1 MAVTGAW
8 KVANRMRAD
17 QAAPMGGAR
26 PELHM
31 NADTDQPGGGR
42 RNFLA
47 PRQGDVPEIMD
58 TSLAV
63 GTDPGRR
70 MRGVPISQEP
80 DGPEA
85 AQYGATGAGVMT
97 QEEARRYGNE
107 ARRIDRGQIAANRSA
122 RSVRMRQDD
131 STYELQDLRVEPSVP
146 NSSIQPLRGA
156 NGLAVNNP
164 EGFPSGSTGDGI
176 GRRIR
181 KLFNRH
187 IPQHNW
193 QHNTGR
199 YLTTHTAG
207 VARNSTPPEGTG
219 SSPFERLAKTR
230 AGALQ
235 QQLRREPAEP
245 YATVGYDGTGSLS
258 PVSEVWGL

>member
-8 KVANRMRAD
+8 KASNRMRAD
-17 QAAPMGGAR
+17 HAKPLGGAQ

-42 RNFLA
+42 RDFLA
-47 PRQGDVPEIMD
+47 PRQGEVPPIMD

-63 GTDPGRR
+63 SGDPGRR

-80 DGPEA
+80 DGPDA
-85 AQYGATGAGVMT
+85 SSYGATGAGIMT
-97 QEEARRYGNE
+97 NEEARRYGNE

-122 RSVRMRQDD
+122 RSPRMRQFDETVGLDD
-131 STYELQDLRVEPSVP
+131 LQVRPSVP
-146 NSSIQPLRGA
+146 TSQTQVLRGA
-156 NGLAVNNP
+156 NGLAINNP
-164 EGFPSGSTGDGI
+164 EGFPSGTTGDGV

-181 KLFNRH
+181 RLFNRK
-187 IPQHNW
+187 IPHHRW
-193 QHNTGR
+193 QHATGR
-199 YLTTHTAG
+199 YLTNNTATT
-207 VARNSTPPEGTG
+207 ARNSTPPEGTG
-219 SSPFERLAKTR
+219 SSPYDRLAKTR

-235 QQLRREPAEP
+235 ATLRREPAEP
-245 YATVGYDGTGSLS
+245 YSHVGYDGTGSLS